1 MALKDYMMKET
12 ERVEEKKIYEG
23 MTGAE
28 IGKELGIT
36 RQAVSN
42 TLKRAM
48 KKVFLEMKKEGGN
61 TSDFETAVNMMVGL
75 GVDDMDVNNF
85 FKLFPPDI
93 RKKIEDSANEIL
105 HGKK

>member
-1 MALKDYMMKET
+1 MALKDYMLKKTEEIKEP
-12 ERVEEKKIYEG
+12 KLYEG

-48 KKVFLEMKKEGGN
+48 KKFFLELKKEIGG
-61 TSDFETAVNMMVGL
+61 SDFEVAVSMMIGL
-75 GVDDMDVNNF
+75 GVEDTDANNF

-93 RKKIEDSANEIL
+93 RKKIEDSANETL

>member
-48 KKVFLEMKKEGGN
+48 KKVFIEMKKETGG
-61 TSDFETAVNMMVGL
+61 SDFEVAVSLMIGL
-75 GVDDMDVNNF
+75 GVEDSDAKNF

-93 RKKIEDSANEIL
+93 RKKIEDSANETL